1 MSRFLHGTCLALAAV
16 AALASSRA
24 TEGRPITPDDLW
36 AMQRVGQPVV
46 SPDGRHAA
54 FVVSRS
60 DVDAN
65 AIRASLWLMP
75 TDPVRHARRV
85 AGESANATTPFWSPD
100 SRRLGFILG
109 IKGQPAQLLS
119 VDLAGGEPQPIKD
132 LPVSVRRAR
141 WLAGGRYIVFEALT
155 FPDLNERFDEVRR
168 RLDATRADK
177 TQAKTAE
184 SRLLRYW
191 DRYLTD
197 GQVPHLFE
205 LDLTTSR
212 VRDLMPGFDRL
223 PGLDSFEWDVSPD
236 GGEIAFS
243 ANATDP
249 PHRTL
254 NYDVYVLDRATGGI
268 RNLTADS
275 PGADVRPAYSPRGRE
290 LLVGRTL
297 RPGVGSDFAHLTLL
311 QRGTG
316 PDLEVAAELDARKSD
331 WVFARDGRSVVFA
344 AEKHGR
350 THLYRAD
357 TAGGRATLVA
367 EGGNI
372 DAPDVLDGA
381 TLFLRHDYMRPA
393 EIHRAALDGRAEQR
407 ITAFNDARVA
417 AIDFGKVE
425 ELTYRGAD
433 GEPVHTWLV
442 HPPQGRSGRKP
453 VLVLLHGGP
462 FAAWTDSFSY
472 RWNPHVFAARGWLVA
487 MPNFH
492 GSTGYGQRFA
502 DSILGNHGEKPS
514 RDVLALLDA
523 LKSRGDV
530 DLARAAV
537 AGGSY
542 GGYLASLMTGLT
554 DRFRAAV
561 VHAGVFDLS
570 GQFAS
575 DATWDRPTSYGHA
588 PWTDP
593 EALDA
598 WSPSRFAP
606 RMQTP
611 TLVLHGE
618 KDYRVPA
625 TQGINLYGVLTGKG
639 VPARI
644 VIFPDENHWI
654 LKPQA
659 SLLWH
664 REFFA
669 WLDRHAGPKPGNQ

>member
-1 MSRFLHGTCLALAAV
+1 MSRFSGAGSFALALALGIPT
-16 AALASSRA
+16 AAP
-24 TEGRPITPDDLW
+24 GRSITPDDLW
-36 AMQRVGQPVV
+36 NMQRVGQPVV
-46 SPDGRHAA
+46 SPVGRHAA
-54 FVVSRS
+54 FVVSRA
-60 DVDAN
+60 DVEAN
-65 AIRASLWLMP
+65 ALRAGLWLMA
-75 TDPVRHARRV
+75 TDAVRHARRV
-85 AGESANATTPFWSPD
+85 AGESANATAPFWSPD

-109 IKGQPAQLLS
+109 IEGQPAQLLS
-119 VDLAGGEPQPIKD
+119 VQLAGGEPQPLKT
-132 LPVSVRRAR
+132 LPIAVRRAR
-141 WLAGGRYIVFEALT
+141 WLPDGRRIVFEAAT
-155 FPDLNERFDEVRR
+155 FPDLNERFDEVRK
-168 RLDATRADK
+168 RLDATRTDK

-205 LDLTTSR
+205 LDLATGS
-212 VRDLMPGFDRL
+212 VRDLMPGIDRL
-223 PGLDSFEWDVSPD
+223 PGLDGFEWDVSPD
-236 GGEIAFS
+236 GAEIAYS
-243 ANATDP
+243 ANATAP
-249 PHRTL
+249 PYRTL
-254 NYDVYVLDRATGGI
+254 NYDVFVLDRAGGTTT
-268 RNLTADS
+268 NLTPAS
-275 PGADVRPAYSPRGRE
+275 PGADVRPIYAPRGRE
-290 LLVGRTL
+290 LLIGRTL
-297 RPGVGSDFAHLTLL
+297 RAEVSSDFARLILL
-311 QRGTG
+311 RRGAG
-316 PDLEVAAELDARKSD
+316 RDVEIAAGLDARKSD
-331 WVFARDGRSVVFA
+331 WVFARDGRSAVFA
-344 AEKHGR
+344 AEVEGR
-350 THLYRAD
+350 SHLYRAD
-357 TAGGRATLVA
+357 LDGGRVEAIAL
-367 EGGNI
+367 GGNI
-372 DAPDVLDGA
+372 DTPDALDDGA
-381 TLFLRHDYMRPA
+381 LFVRQDYARPT
-393 EIHRAALDGRAEQR
+393 EIFRASYQGGGAQR
-407 ITAFNDARVA
+407 VTAFNDARIA
-417 AIDFGKVE
+417 ELRLGRVE
-425 ELTYRGAD
+425 ELRYRGAND
-433 GEPVHTWLV
+433 EPVHAFLV
-442 HPPQGRSGRKP
+442 HPPQKPRGGRMP

-523 LKSRGDV
+523 LKSRDDV
-530 DLARAAV
+530 DLGRAAV

-542 GGYLASLMTGLT
+542 GGYLAALMTGLT

-593 EALDA
+593 VALDA

-606 RMQTP
+606 RMETP

-664 REFFA
+664 REFFN
-669 WLDRHAGPKPGNQ
+669 WLDRHAGPVPPRN